1 MNTSTDAP
9 SPSLDGELNRLLQLF
24 AEYQRLAA
32 DGTSRT
38 DLGAR
43 SGRIGGRVQ
52 SIAQFETE
60 TLLPMLND
68 PALRGETDRQID
80 DLQQRVERL
89 AERSV
94 ENERSDRDMAALAV
108 ALQAHAQWLSGSVW
122 PLLSQGDLDRL
133 SVELG
138 ESRARWL
145 QDEAP
150 D

>member
-1 MNTSTDAP
+1 MGMSTSTDSP

-32 DGTSRT
+32 SGTSRT

-43 SGRIGGRVQ
+43 MGRIGGRVQ
-52 SIAQFETE
+52 SIAQFESD
-60 TLLPMLND
+60 TLLPMLSD

-80 DLQQRVERL
+80 ELLQRVERL

-108 ALQAHAQWLSGSVW
+108 ALQAHAQWLSASVW

-133 SVELG
+133 SAALG
-138 ESRARWL
+138 ESRAR
-145 QDEAP
+145 
-150 D
+150 

>member
-1 MNTSTDAP
+1 MNTSTDTPA
-9 SPSLDGELNRLLQLF
+9 PSLDGELNRLLQLF

-43 SGRIGGRVQ
+43 VGRIGGRVQ
-52 SIAQFETE
+52 SIARFEHQ
-60 TLLPMLND
+60 TLLPRLSD
-68 PALRGETDRQID
+68 PALRGEAERQID
-80 DLQQRVERL
+80 DLCQRVERL

-94 ENERSDRDMAALAV
+94 DNQRSDRDMAALAV
-108 ALQAHAQWLSGSVW
+108 AVQAHAQWLSGSVW
-122 PLLSQGDLDRL
+122 PGLSPGDLERL
-133 SVELG
+133 GTELG
-138 ESRARWL
+138 EARARWL